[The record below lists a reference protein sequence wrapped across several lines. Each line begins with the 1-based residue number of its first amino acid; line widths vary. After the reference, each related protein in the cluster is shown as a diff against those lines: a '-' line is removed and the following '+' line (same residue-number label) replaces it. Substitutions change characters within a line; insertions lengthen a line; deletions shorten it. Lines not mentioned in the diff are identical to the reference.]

1 MTKAEMAAE
10 IKKLSGEDVNPDS
23 FKAPDLE
30 AKLSAARAS
39 AAPEESVAPKSVD
52 GETVQAAETNNG
64 RAPARNA
71 PNVQTAPGAPAN
83 ATPNKS
89 AEATPDAP
97 EELAQQRAEEE
108 HGGGAVWVVLGPR
121 SPAGRL
127 RAGTRTIVRVP
138 RGGSAEASAVQVSRR
153 EFDAWKAQYDL
164 IEVEK

>member
-52 GETVQAAETNNG
+52 GETVQAAETN
-64 RAPARNA
+64 

-83 ATPNKS
+83 AIPNKS

-97 EELAQQRAEEE
+97 EELAQARAEEE
-108 HGGGAVWVVLGPR
+108 HGGGVVWVVLGER

-127 RAGTRTIVRVP
+127 RAGN
-138 RGGSAEASAVQVSRR
+138 
-153 EFDAWKAQYDL
+153 
-164 IEVEK
+164 